1 LRKQDGFPVVLL
13 MIALRYRALPWML
26 SKELVGREDVMAGR
40 LDDAFRFNEAALS
53 LRSQRQQVLATN
65 IANADTPGFKARDFN
80 FNAALQNVLERKGPE
95 PVQLK
100 GTASTHLSGSEEL
113 APGGTPMLYR
123 QPSQASI
130 DGNTVEMDVERN
142 QFMDNAVRYEA
153 SLNFVSGQIKN
164 LLAAIQGG
172 Q

>member
-1 LRKQDGFPVVLL
+1 
-13 MIALRYRALPWML
+13 
-26 SKELVGREDVMAGR
+26 MAGR

-53 LRSQRQQVLATN
+53 LRSQRQQVLASN
-65 IANADTPGFKARDFN
+65 IANADTPNFKARDFN
-80 FNAALQNVLERKGPE
+80 FNAALQNVLDRKGPDM
-95 PVQLK
+95 QGL
-100 GTASTHLSGSEEL
+100 TATAPNHLAGNGEM
-113 APGGTPMLYR
+113 APGGVPMLYR
-123 QPSQASI
+123 QPTQANI

-153 SLNFVSGQIKN
+153 SLNMISNQVKG

>member
-1 LRKQDGFPVVLL
+1 
-13 MIALRYRALPWML
+13 
-26 SKELVGREDVMAGR
+26 MAGR

-53 LRSQRQQVLATN
+53 LRSQRQQILATN
-65 IANADTPGFKARDFN
+65 IANADTPNFKARDFN
-80 FNAALQNVLERKGPE
+80 FNAALQNVLDRKGPE
-95 PVQLK
+95 VQGLNTTSPSHLT
-100 GTASTHLSGSEEL
+100 GTGEM
-113 APGGTPMLYR
+113 APGGVPMLYR
-123 QPSQASI
+123 QPTQANI

-153 SLNFVSGQIKN
+153 SLNMISNQVKG